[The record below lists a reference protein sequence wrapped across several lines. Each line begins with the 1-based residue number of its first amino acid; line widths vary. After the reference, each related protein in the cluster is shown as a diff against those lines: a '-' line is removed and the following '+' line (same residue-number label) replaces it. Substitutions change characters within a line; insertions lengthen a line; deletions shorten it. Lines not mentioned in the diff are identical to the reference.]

1 MADQIREITEAQAK
15 DLEEAFLGD
24 IADDESFALPDTGR
38 DGEGNCQR
46 GLSFVYC
53 EGRWRKLV
61 NQHGHHYFSH
71 YGTGKFFRA
80 GSKIYV
86 ATA

>member
-1 MADQIREITEAQAK
+1 MADEIREITEAQAK

-24 IADDESFALPDTGR
+24 IEDDESFALPEIGR

-61 NQHGHHYFSH
+61 NDRGHHYFSH
-71 YGTGKFFRA
+71 YGIGKFFRS